1 MFDTFKELNDEDQ
14 VLRED
19 VNKLIHILRQKAKKS
34 QISPIIYGI
43 YDDYDCKP
51 QEDVSSV
58 RIFSDYLEQE
68 KKIQD

>member
-14 VLRED
+14 VIRED

-43 YDDYDCKP
+43 YDDFDCKP
-51 QEDVSSV
+51 QEV
-58 RIFSDYLEQE
+58 EA
-68 KKIQD
+68 